1 MKLTKIY
8 SLTLITVLGLS
19 GCSKVEDY
27 QDDPNRVVRVSPDF
41 LLPDIEVNAFKNID
55 AGAALASRQLAYIN
69 GVNAQQ
75 YYNWQRGSFGNYD
88 NIKQVEKM
96 VQEADRTGN
105 PVYKSPRSFFQ
116 ILLLSHFPK
125 PWRYPI

>member
-41 LLPDIEVNAFKNID
+41 LLPDIEVNAFKILMLVQHWRPD
-55 AGAALASRQLAYIN
+55 
-69 GVNAQQ
+69 
-75 YYNWQRGSFGNYD
+75 NWLISMELMPSS
-88 NIKQVEKM
+88 II
-96 VQEADRTGN
+96 TGN
-105 PVYKSPRSFFQ
+105 VDPLVIMTISSR
-116 ILLLSHFPK
+116 
-125 PWRYPI
+125 

>member
-75 YYNWQRGSFGNYD
+75 YYNWQRGSFGND
-88 NIKQVEKM
+88 NIKQVEKWYRKLTER
-96 VQEADRTGN
+96 VIRFIN
-105 PVYKSPRSFFQ
+105 PRSFFKSYFY
-116 ILLLSHFPK
+116 LTFRNL
-125 PWRYPI
+125 WRYPI